1 MLRRKKD
8 SLLNGKPILEL
19 PDRVVDIVPC
29 NFDDE
34 EREFYNSIEARVDG
48 TINKIRQMGD
58 VQKNYT
64 SMLVLLLRLRQGS
77 WRLQA
82 FCVSQWLILLQLA
95 TILPCYQKISL
106 QIRKLSNPK
115 PQRVAK
121 TLKTQTIWQSSSD
134 KWVFRLLVNVK
145 CVRPRMLL
153 VMPFRYSHLKFLSL
167 SSSNS
172 ASESKY
178 CNDCDLIARRKSI
191 SPSSSLPPDS
201 AKIRKILEILDDVDE
216 RSDGVEKTIIFSQF
230 TSMLDVIQPFLKDR
244 GFKFVRCEL

>member
-77 WRLQA
+77 
-82 FCVSQWLILLQLA
+82 
-95 TILPCYQKISL
+95 
-106 QIRKLSNPK
+106 
-115 PQRVAK
+115 
-121 TLKTQTIWQSSSD
+121 
-134 KWVFRLLVNVK
+134 
-145 CVRPRMLL
+145 
-153 VMPFRYSHLKFLSL
+153 
-167 SSSNS
+167 
-172 ASESKY
+172 
-178 CNDCDLIARRKSI
+178 
-191 SPSSSLPPDS
+191 
-201 AKIRKILEILDDVDE
+201 
-216 RSDGVEKTIIFSQF
+216 
-230 TSMLDVIQPFLKDR
+230 
-244 GFKFVRCEL
+244 